1 MRILSTLVILSLT
14 LGLSSCFQE
23 EKNEAPT
30 ASGTVQTGSSESGT
44 VALRNCTQLTPMDEN
59 ALNIWKNGVNPAAG
73 TDAVSSGKIVSV
85 NYTLRTCTADGTIL
99 DTSREADA
107 KLGGIYSSGRTYEPF
122 QTIIGSHQT
131 VRGFEYGL
139 IGMKKGERKT
149 IAVAASDGY
158 AEEKIP
164 KYYIAPNYTMT
175 LDKSLFADKVTQV
188 VNRGNLGEMSVTV
201 KVGDTLTGGTNG
213 EITAKVINV
222 TDTEV
227 TLDIDNSTGNP
238 FHGQEL
244 KAGATAE
251 VQSGVTFTVKAI
263 KGNDITFDVVN
274 EQSPFIDNFMV
285 GATAEVAGTKMLIK
299 AIEEDNVIIED
310 ISGTDPKKTS
320 LFFDVEIVDIK

>member
-30 ASGTVQTGSSESGT
+30 ASETVQTGSAESGA
-44 VALRNCTQLTPMDEN
+44 VALKNCTQLTPMDEN
-59 ALNIWKNGVNPAAG
+59 ALNIWKNGIDPTAG
-73 TDAVSSGKIVSV
+73 NDAVSSGKIVSV
-85 NYTLRTCTADGTIL
+85 NYTLRTCTTDGTIL

-107 KLGGIYSSGRTYEPF
+107 KLGGIYMSGRTYEPF

-149 IAVAASDGY
+149 IAVAPSDGY

-175 LDKSLFADKVTQV
+175 LDKSLFTDNVTQV
-188 VNRGNLGEMSVTV
+188 VSKENLGDRATTI

-213 EITAKVINV
+213 EMTAKVTKV
-222 TDTEV
+222 TSTDV

-251 VQSGVTFTVKAI
+251 VQSGVTFTI
-263 KGNDITFDVVN
+263 KSIEGTGVTFDVEN
-274 EQSPFIDNFMV
+274 MQSPFVDNFMV
-285 GATAEVAGTKMLIK
+285 WATAEFSGTKIIIK
-299 AIEEDNVIIED
+299 SIEEEDVIIED
-310 ISGTDPKKTS
+310 ISGTDPKKSS
-320 LFFDVEIVDIK
+320 LFFDVEVVDIK